1 MALPA
6 RRRCPAQG
14 AGAARG
20 LPAADG
26 KALGLRRGGGDG
38 LGTAWG
44 RPGDAPGSEGGRQ
57 RGRRACP
64 RASRAACVLGAQSR
78 PQGPRGREHVF
89 EMSGEIMRRPLGR

>member
-38 LGTAWG
+38 LGT
-44 RPGDAPGSEGGRQ
+44 
-57 RGRRACP
+57 RRAARAGVSAAGGLVRGPPAQRVCSGRSRDP
-64 RASRAACVLGAQSR
+64 RAPAAGSMCSK
-78 PQGPRGREHVF
+78 
-89 EMSGEIMRRPLGR
+89 